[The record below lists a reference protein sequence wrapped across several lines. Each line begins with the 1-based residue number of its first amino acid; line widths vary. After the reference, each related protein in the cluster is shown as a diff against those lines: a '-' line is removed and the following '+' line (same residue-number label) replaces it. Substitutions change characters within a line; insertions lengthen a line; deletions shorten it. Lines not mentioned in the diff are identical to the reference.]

1 MTKRRKSTTFIAAF
15 VAIIAACCF
24 GFALAP
30 KASAVEYELT
40 GVNIPSTA
48 TFGSE
53 FELPAA
59 KITSGGQE
67 YDAVGVI
74 KFPGGVAY
82 SRPSVTLDEEG
93 VYEVEYRATVGN
105 NIVRVRKSLSVRK
118 DLFSFKKD
126 TDTAEFKTGT
136 FANGKD
142 GVVVSMTANSE
153 LRYNRVIDVSKL
165 TRTDRLLEG
174 YVDYAPERGAEFY
187 GLTVKLTDIYDENNV
202 VTIIFD
208 GRSSD
213 TDINNRSY
221 SDVRA
226 GATGQTPSGW
236 NRYEKY
242 LYVGTRGSWVRT
254 SFKDVDNLTSPIVV
268 CYDAATKSIYG
279 NNDMLIIDLD
289 DPKYFSTLWGGFT
302 TGEVRLSIT
311 PSQIADKTADF
322 VITSIMGQDL
332 SLASS
337 VDEDAPVIEIDDL
350 GYETAPDGMVGV
362 PYPVYGA
369 TAFDAYCGSRPV
381 DVRVYAAYDSDARN
395 DVEVVNGKFTP
406 TRAGYYTV
414 VYTSSDAFGN
424 VAEKKVR
431 VRADASLAAPAL
443 TVEGSVNS
451 GVCGTDIAIA
461 TPVYSVSSGKADLNV
476 KVKLNG
482 TVVAENVDSFFP
494 EKAGTYSIEYV
505 VTDYLGR
512 TATASYNVTVEKGTA
527 PVFIGA
533 PVLPRY
539 FLTGSEYM
547 LPQFNAYTY
556 SDAGRAEAA
565 TVIKITDADGEKTLS
580 GRKYAAPAASDG
592 QDVTV
597 TYQSGETS
605 VSYTVKAVK
614 VKEGAV
620 IDMSKY
626 FAGANISASATSAG
640 VRVTTS
646 TDKAA
651 ASFVNALFG
660 SRFSFG
666 FTVGGTT
673 ANTKN
678 KFGSLA
684 ITLTD
689 SADPSVSV
697 TLRVIKGVYG
707 SGSSIVSVDGK
718 RVSVPVSFYG
728 DTGSKEFGFE
738 YNNIEKTLTDNENFT
753 VSILKTDDGKD
764 FDGFKSNKIYLDV
777 KFEDVTAESEIN
789 VTAINGQM
797 LSDDTRDRVI
807 PMIRVLGE
815 ADGNY
820 AIGSTGKV
828 FDAVYADVLDPNVT
842 ATVSVETPSGEY
854 LVQNGVTYKDLPLGE
869 YDVTLTEYGNYIV
882 YYKAVDTSGR
892 TAEATYGLYVA
903 DRVAPVIS
911 ISGKTAETAKAG
923 SSVAVPSAT
932 ATDNCDGEVTVYVF
946 VTNPDHKI
954 VRVTGSSFTADKT
967 GKWTITYYAL
977 DAYGNTATETRTV
990 TVK

>member
-1 MTKRRKSTTFIAAF
+1 MTKKRKLTTFIAAF

-24 GFALAP
+24 GFAFAP
-30 KASAVEYELT
+30 KPAAAEYELA
-40 GVNIPSTA
+40 GVDIPSVA
-48 TFGSE
+48 SFGSE
-53 FELPAA
+53 FQLPAA

-67 YDAVGVI
+67 YEAVGVI
-74 KFPGGVAY
+74 KFPSGIAY
-82 SRPSVTLDEEG
+82 SKSSVTLDEEG
-93 VYEVEYRATVGN
+93 IYEVEYRATVGN
-105 NIVRVRKSLSVRK
+105 NIARVRKSLSVRK

-153 LRYNRVIDVSKL
+153 LQYNRVIDVSKL

-213 TDINNRSY
+213 SDVNNRPY

-268 CYDAATKSIYG
+268 CYDADTKSIYG

-289 DPKYFSTLWGGFT
+289 DPQYFSTLWDGFT
-302 TGEVRLSIT
+302 TGEVRLSIVA
-311 PSQIADKTADF
+311 SQIADKTADF

-332 SLASS
+332 SIANS
-337 VDEDAPVIEIDDL
+337 VDDDAPVITVDDH

-381 DVRVYAAYDSDARN
+381 DVSVYAAYDSDARN
-395 DVEVVNGKFTP
+395 NIDLVNGKFTP
-406 TRAGYYTV
+406 THAGHYTV
-414 VYTSSDAFGN
+414 VYTSVDAFGN
-424 VAEKKVR
+424 VAEEKVR
-431 VRADASLAAPAL
+431 VRVDDSLAEPL
-443 TVEGSVNS
+443 LSVGDAVTN
-451 GVCGTDIAIA
+451 GVCGTDIALA
-461 TPVYSVSSGKADLNV
+461 SPVYSVSSGRADLNV

-482 TVVAENVDSFFP
+482 TVVAENVESFFP
-494 EKAGTYSIEYV
+494 EKAGTYSVEYV

-512 TATASYNVTVEKGTA
+512 TATASYNVTVENGST
-527 PVFIGA
+527 PVFIGS

-539 FLTGSEYM
+539 FLTGSEYT
-547 LPQFNAYTY
+547 LPEFNAYTY
-556 SDAGRAEAA
+556 SDAGRADAA

-580 GRKYAAPAASDG
+580 DRKYTAPAASDG

-597 TYQSGETS
+597 TYQSGAAS

-614 VKEGAV
+614 VKEGSS

-626 FAGANISASATSAG
+626 FVGAGISTTATANG

-646 TDKAA
+646 TDDAT

-660 SRFSFG
+660 SRFSLG

-678 KFGSLA
+678 KFGA
-684 ITLTD
+684 VAVTLTD
-689 SADPSVSV
+689 SVDPTVSV
-697 TLRVIKGVYG
+697 TFRVIKGVYG
-707 SGSSIVSVDGK
+707 SGSSTVSVDGK
-718 RVSVPVSFYG
+718 RVSVPASFYG
-728 DTGSKEFGFE
+728 DSGSKEFGFE
-738 YNNIEKTLTDNENFT
+738 YDNTARTLTDSENFT
-753 VSILKTDDGKD
+753 VSILKTDDGRD
-764 FDGFKSNKIYLDV
+764 FAGFASNKVYMDV
-777 KFEDVTAESEIN
+777 RFEDVTGESEIN
-789 VTAINGQM
+789 VTRINGQN
-797 LSDDTRDRVI
+797 LSTATVDRVI

-854 LVQNGVTYKDLPLGE
+854 LVQNGKTYKDLPLGE

-903 DRVAPVIS
+903 DRVAPVIT
-911 ISGKTAETAKAG
+911 ISGSVAETAKVGAT
-923 SSVAVPSAT
+923 VTVPSAT
-932 ATDNCDGEVTVYVF
+932 AIDNCDGTVEVYVF

-954 VRVTGSSFTADKT
+954 VRVTGGSFTADKA
-967 GKWTITYYAL
+967 GKWTVTYYAL
-977 DAYGNTATETRTV
+977 DEYGNTATETRTV